1 MQYIDGLLALGGD
14 LRNTV
19 PLSAVSVAEVH
30 LLRAIHGPDSVHD
43 VQPLPGVNE
52 VQPRGEIARLIEK
65 YPATDEDGLQVA
77 RRVFAGGAPS
87 VPVEIADL
95 DLPEAAFRVVQRV
108 AAPAPK
114 RKRAPAAE
122 PGSAVVPV
130 GEDAAEADE
139 VFG

>member
-19 PLSAVSVAEVH
+19 PLTHVSVAEAH
-30 LLRAIHGPDSVHD
+30 LLRAIHGPDSVLD
-43 VQPLPGVNE
+43 VQPAGEGE
-52 VQPRGEIARLIEK
+52 VAPRAEIVRLIEK
-65 YPATDEDGLQVA
+65 YPATDEDGQHIA
-77 RRVFAGGAPS
+77 ARVFAGGAPS
-87 VPVEIADL
+87 LPMEIADL

-108 AAPAPK
+108 APPAPK

-130 GEDAAEADE
+130 GEDAPDE